1 MLTLKQK
8 KPQNEIISPAAQIN
22 NLSYFIVYSI
32 SGFPCRQ
39 QSHLVELHHERPD
52 RGIGSVA
59 EVLLKLL
66 GGELLRAVGR
76 QNIFPK
82 QPFFLGDF
90 SFRKGCLIYLKLCLR
105 RHHIDLQTVIDS
117 VAEVGQE
124 RRYIRVAGDKS
135 IFFDTVIGFVVG

>member
-22 NLSYFIVYSI
+22 NLSYFIIYSV
-32 SGFPCRQ
+32 SGFPCCQ
-39 QSHLVELHHERPD
+39 QSHLVELHHKRPD
-52 RGIGSVA
+52 RGIGSIA
-59 EVLLKLL
+59 EVFFQLL

-82 QPFFLGDF
+82 QPFFLGDL
-90 SFRKGCLIYLKLCLR
+90 SFCKSGLVHLKISLR
-105 RHHIDLQTVIDS
+105 RCCIHLQTVIDL

-135 IFFDTVIGFVVG
+135 ILFDTVIGFVVG

>member
-82 QPFFLGDF
+82 QPFFFLP
-90 SFRKGCLIYLKLCLR
+90 KGLSDIPEALSAAASHRLADGYRLR
-105 RHHIDLQTVIDS
+105 CRSRTGTALHPCS
-117 VAEVGQE
+117 
-124 RRYIRVAGDKS
+124 RR
-135 IFFDTVIGFVVG
+135 

>member
-76 QNIFPK
+76 
-82 QPFFLGDF
+82 
-90 SFRKGCLIYLKLCLR
+90 
-105 RHHIDLQTVIDS
+105 
-117 VAEVGQE
+117 
-124 RRYIRVAGDKS
+124 
-135 IFFDTVIGFVVG
+135 